1 MPRYELVT
9 YPQLGNKLT
18 KLAELASREVDPL
31 EVPFDTFYTDFT
43 TETVKQGYSKLARRR
58 ARGKIVYK
66 LA

>member
-1 MPRYELVT
+1 MPKYELVILSN
-9 YPQLGNKLT
+9 LGNKLA

-43 TETVKQGYSKLARRR
+43 TETVKQGYNKLARRR

-66 LA
+66 IA